1 MKILDELEHAPNEQ
15 LLQFEPHP
23 EEYEYGGYFVATDYV
38 CLVQKALP
46 ALIRVARAAKELS
59 ANAYRDCEDY
69 YAVETLCMA
78 NLEEALQQLRALGEG
93 K

>member
-1 MKILDELEHAPNEQ
+1 MNILDELERLIIKPERVYEERH
-15 LLQFEPHP
+15 LLELYYQE
-23 EEYEYGGYFVATDYV
+23 
-38 CLVQKALP
+38 ALP

>member
-1 MKILDELEHAPNEQ
+1 MNILDELERLITKPELVYEERH
-15 LLQFEPHP
+15 LLELYYQE
-23 EEYEYGGYFVATDYV
+23 
-38 CLVQKALP
+38 ALP